1 MSINENNLWLSYKNG
16 NVDALFTIHELLY
29 ADLFE
34 YGRNITL
41 DQELIKDTINQ
52 FFLYLWDKR
61 ESVNEPNNLKSYIIV
76 SFRRRL
82 LMEIKESKK
91 TDSLVDGALSLFVA
105 PSPEDFLIADQSDLE
120 MRLKVRKALD
130 KLPKRQREL
139 IILKYYE
146 ELSYEEIGLKTS
158 LSIRTIYN
166 KLYEAIKFLKKEV
179 LFILL

>member
-1 MSINENNLWLSYKNG
+1 MSINESNLWLSYKNG
-16 NVDALFTIHELLY
+16 DVGALFTIHELLY
-29 ADLFE
+29 PDLFE
-34 YGRNITL
+34 CGRSITF
-41 DQELIKDTINQ
+41 DQDLIKDTINQ

-61 ESVNEPNNLKSYIIV
+61 ESLNEPNNLKSYIIV

-82 LMEIKESKK
+82 LAEIKESKK
-91 TDSLVDGALSLFVA
+91 TDSLVDGALVLLVS